1 MFLIVLT
8 SNGTPAYEAS
18 KSPLPCGVALLG
30 VFRDY
35 MSKVVAKYMEGV
47 RIRIEVIIPSHKRL
61 ELELF

>member
-1 MFLIVLT
+1 
-8 SNGTPAYEAS
+8 
-18 KSPLPCGVALLG
+18 
-30 VFRDY
+30 